1 MSETI
6 PEGVVLTLRTA
17 MKLKTFS
24 VDADTNINFGGKQY
38 KAADVLAII
47 RKEDGE
53 EDVTSINTRRTKHCF
68 MRVLGLIVSDK
79 HRSDFFKETGKNRGV
94 WARLAEDYRNPEIE
108 VNSL

>member
-1 MSETI
+1 MNTDPDQDKEFPPLTSETI

-79 HRSDFFKETGKNRGV
+79 HRSDFFPIPLVVLKARTG
-94 WARLAEDYRNPEIE
+94 
-108 VNSL
+108 